1 MKALNFPSEKFTQ
14 PGEGI
19 TREYKTASFKLPDN
33 FWDTY
38 SAFANTDGGT
48 IILGIREPQKH
59 HYEICGV
66 DVPDDIITQFWN
78 DLHNPE
84 KISSALTS
92 PNDLLKY
99 KVFGKVIIQIY
110 VPKAS
115 NDQRPIY
122 INDTKTQSYLRT
134 DDGDRIAND
143 EEFKYLIVDSQA
155 SVDSELLENYTL
167 DDLNLTDVHKYRD
180 LLLSK
185 TQEPEMVK
193 SNDMDFLQDIGVFKV
208 DRSKA
213 ARPIH
218 MTAGG
223 LLFFGKLNAI
233 NSRFPHFQLDYFRY
247 SKDNDTDWIDRI
259 SSGDMNFPSLNIFSF
274 YNLVVDKLPLG
285 IQDPFNQ
292 EENMTRGSYFSD
304 LKKATKEA
312 LVNTLMHPYYD
323 SSATIKIVDKKSYFE
338 FYNPGDMRVSVDS
351 FIRGQD
357 PRSRNSVIASLF
369 RKVGI
374 AERAGSGGP
383 RIFASAEKNHLHAP
397 DVLTNPD
404 STQVRIWK
412 IDLLSSF
419 NEKYTLSK
427 TEMLILK
434 IIADNRVVSTKY
446 LKEKLEKQI
455 PDITFYKVRKHLQQ
469 LLDKK
474 IIYSSGNGPS
484 TRYGISTSKEQL
496 MLETTRIFKQLEDDT
511 FWRHH

>member
-1 MKALNFPSEKFTQ
+1 MEALEFTSIEFTRPS
-14 PGEGI
+14 EGI

-48 IILGIREPQKH
+48 IILGIEEAHKH
-59 HYEICGV
+59 HYEVCGV
-66 DVPDDIITQFWN
+66 DVPDDVITQFWN
-78 DLHNPE
+78 DLHNSK
-84 KISSALTS
+84 KISSSLTS
-92 PNDLLKY
+92 TDDVLKY
-99 KVFGKVIIQIY
+99 KIFGKTIIQIY
-110 VPKAS
+110 VPKAA
-115 NDQRPIY
+115 NNQRPVY
-122 INDTKTQSYLRT
+122 INNVKTQAYLRT
-134 DDGDRIAND
+134 DDGDRIVND
-143 EEFKYLIVDSQA
+143 EEFKYLIVDSQ
-155 SVDSELLENYTL
+155 SSIDDELLENYTL
-167 DDLNLTDVHKYRD
+167 DDLNLDDVHKYRD
-180 LLLSK
+180 MLLSK
-185 TQEPEMVK
+185 TQEPETVK
-193 SNDMDFLQDIGVFKV
+193 SDDMEFLQDIGVFKI
-208 DRSKA
+208 DRA
-213 ARPIH
+213 QYARPLR
-218 MTAGG
+218 MTTGG

-233 NSRFPHFQLDYFRY
+233 TSRFPHFQLDYFRY
-247 SKDNDTDWIDRI
+247 AGDNDTDWIDRV

-274 YNLVVDKLPLG
+274 YNLVIDKLPLG

-292 EENMTRGSYFSD
+292 ESNMTRGSYFAD

-338 FYNPGDMRVSVDS
+338 FYNPGDMRVSIDS

-412 IDLLSSF
+412 IDLLSSL
-419 NEKYTLSK
+419 NEKYQLTQN
-427 TEMLILK
+427 EMLILK
-434 IIADNRVVSTKY
+434 IIADNGYISTKI
-446 LKEKLEKQI
+446 LKEKLESRL
-455 PDITFYKVRKHLQQ
+455 PDITLYKVRKYLQNLQ
-469 LLDKK
+469 DNE
-474 IIYSSGNGPS
+474 IIYSSGKGPA
-484 TRYGISTSKEQL
+484 TRYGINTSEEQSV
-496 MLETTRIFKQLEDDT
+496 LEATRIFKHLEDNT